1 MNNLK
6 EKVREWLGKGGYPL
20 EMRVAQ
26 HLQRAGFGVVQ
37 SEYYEDPESRKWR
50 ETDVIAYEHH
60 KGKTCRAIFSLV
72 VECKSA
78 KDKPWVLFTAT
89 DPYPKQLSVS
99 RRASTEAGRSVL
111 NVLSLNDEL
120 QRSAIFAVPER
131 PGYGLTVA
139 LRSNEQDTAYEALQS
154 VCKAALGIVARHGAI
169 TTENLLP
176 FAWPVIVINA
186 PLFESYLDS
195 DGVLQTESIEKGLLI
210 WKNPLVTRHT
220 IVQIYT
226 EEAFF
231 SEVEQYRENVLT
243 FLQVATAEYDRA
255 PRTKLANNSLE
266 SDAAKPRASG

>member
-1 MNNLK
+1 MDDLK
-6 EKVREWLGKGGYPL
+6 DKVREWLGKGGYPL

-26 HLQRAGFGVVQ
+26 RLQRAGFGVVQ
-37 SEYYEDPESRKWR
+37 SEYYKDQESGKWR

-60 KGKTCRAIFSLV
+60 RGKTCRAIFSLV

-89 DPYPKQLSVS
+89 DPYPAQLSVS
-99 RRASTEAGRSVL
+99 RRATTEAGCSVL

-120 QRSAIFAVPER
+120 RRSKLFAVPER

-139 LRSNEQDTAYEALQS
+139 LRSSERDLAYEALQS
-154 VCKAALGIVARHGAI
+154 VCKAALGIVARHGAV
-169 TTENLLP
+169 TAENLLP
-176 FAWPVIVINA
+176 FAWPVIIINA
-186 PLFESYLDS
+186 PLFETYLDS
-195 DGVLQTESIEKGLLI
+195 DGALQTESIEKGLLI

-231 SEVEQYRENVLT
+231 SEAEQYRANVLA
-243 FLQVATAEYDRA
+243 FLAAATAEHDRS
-255 PRTKLANNSLE
+255 PRVKPANSSIEGDGYL
-266 SDAAKPRASG
+266 PQ